1 MHLNIYSLG
10 GQWRG
15 SKILYRNDF
24 YKMKAISINE
34 KNHCIKVQPES
45 LLIFLIIVHSLE
57 SFCLMKLTFYPT
69 EAAHYCIII
78 NVYKKCIVAYDKL
91 P

>member
-34 KNHCIKVQPES
+34 KNHCIKVQPAS
-45 LLIFLIIVHSLE
+45 LLIFLIILII
-57 SFCLMKLTFYPT
+57 LTKRPKMNSRYVT
-69 EAAHYCIII
+69 VCEI
-78 NVYKKCIVAYDKL
+78 NVPNAVES
-91 P
+91 